1 MKPIAITV
9 IAIGITIL
17 IWPAIVAYVLA
28 LLLISIGMN
37 MILGGYI
44 FSRKPGSSFKV
55 GDYEVFKSKK

>member
-1 MKPIAITV
+1 MKPIAITF

-28 LLLISIGMN
+28 LLLISIGGN

-44 FSRKPGSSFKV
+44 FGRKPSGSFKV